1 MTNFFEIASDE
12 LTQDSFICWLL
23 SNSEDKEIGN
33 ISKSFLD
40 FLCGE
45 HFDYN
50 KVKITKIT
58 RQFKHIDIIIDYL
71 VDDEPRLLI
80 IEDKT
85 NSSMHDDQLNNYYKE
100 VSSWDKGKAKKRIVH
115 YVYYKTG
122 IVDEQEEKQLNH
134 FKLFSLNEIYEF
146 FENLETKSQIINDY
160 KNYIV
165 KMYKDRNEVSKE
177 SLDLWSFDNWSTY
190 FKELIDKKYANKL
203 TYRLVTYY
211 GKYLSALIYFKDNSK
226 FKHTTCLEIF
236 FRKEQIINATVHP
249 VVNDGKSDSW
259 KRHRNEPICN
269 VIDSA
274 ELKGSF
280 KHYAGK
286 QTVAT
291 SRTKIKDTELKKV
304 EEKLCEWIDD
314 YLSEFFKFNIK

>member
-40 FLCGE
+40 FLCGD
-45 HFDYN
+45 HFDYS

-58 RQFKHIDIIIDYL
+58 RQFKHIDIIVDYL
-71 VDDEPRLLI
+71 VDGEPRLLI

-115 YVYYKTG
+115 YAYYKTG
-122 IVDEQEEKQLNH
+122 VVDEWEKKQLNH

-165 KMYKDRNEVSKE
+165 KMYKDRNEVSNS
-177 SLDLWSFDNWSTY
+177 SLDLWTFDNWRTY
-190 FKELIDKKYANKL
+190 FSKLVKDKYDKKVTCQL
-203 TYRLVTYY
+203 ITYY

-236 FRKEQIINATVHP
+236 FRKENTINATIHP
-249 VVNDGKSDSW
+249 VVIDGKPDAW
-259 KRHRNEPICN
+259 KRDRNKAICDI
-269 VIDSA
+269 IDSA
-274 ELKGSF
+274 ELNKSF
-280 KHYAGK
+280 KHYSGN

-291 SRTKIKDTELKKV
+291 SRDKIKESEIEKV
-304 EEKLCEWIDD
+304 EDKLCEWIND
-314 YLSEFFKFNIK
+314 YLSEFKKFNM